1 MKDFS
6 KNLKEKLIYIIFV
19 IFAFL
24 IEIYTKIFKKD
35 KNEDIDFDYEDE

>member
-1 MKDFS
+1 MKDFN